1 VTNLTRL
8 ESDSLRRLD
17 DLRKTFDKLRAE
29 RIRAESEVER
39 LARDLDEARALAKA
53 DLGTDD
59 ETQIKGLIEAA
70 VSQNTGG
77 LAEYQA
83 GRGVRRRI
91 AGRGRAAPAARRGAL
106 MDRSI
111 DHDVTRL
118 ASFLARLEGRRDA
131 LVLRIAELTREIE
144 IAKGRLAVK
153 DEVEAFIEAVH
164 GSANR
169 RNLAAFETLLTALV
183 QEVLPGEKPVALE
196 LSTERGLASLD
207 ICVRRPDGTLEDVL
221 EDNGGALTNVIG
233 MALRLIAVVKA
244 DVARFLALDEA
255 DCWIAPDRVSSF
267 YRVLEDGAA
276 RLGVQCFAVS
286 HHDLSQFS
294 DKFHI
299 ARVAGEPVSGV
310 TIQSVEGSAAW
321 DDAQPGLRFIR
332 LVNVQAYKDA
342 VLPLSPGVNALIGPN
357 NRGKSTFIRALR
369 AVFYGE
375 ARDSL
380 VRAGAKSATIE
391 IGVAGR
397 RTLRFTRQP
406 RRSPVNI
413 WSLHEENGSIV
424 EERGMRYETGGRN
437 VPDWVGDL
445 FRITKVEDLD
455 VHVAHQKFP
464 VFLLGEPAS
473 RRSAVLSIGQ
483 EASYIRDMLV
493 IHRER
498 CARDNATVRNGER
511 ELASLQETL
520 AGFEELGALKGR
532 LAALRKQAQE
542 IESAAN
548 RLQRLRDHAERLTNL
563 RRRLAG
569 TQARMEATQGLPRS
583 EQMTD
588 LAYRVEHARERER
601 IGHRVLLLGRELAS
615 GQSRL
620 AALQALPDALP
631 TLESTVSKQNILKRI
646 TDLRSA
652 ALIAKSRMTQI
663 DEGLKSVQAEMALF
677 VEETG
682 GLCPTCG
689 SQVNAENLLDHHTH
703 SSRSER
709 LTA

>member
-1 VTNLTRL
+1 M
-8 ESDSLRRLD
+8 
-17 DLRKTFDKLRAE
+17 E
-29 RIRAESEVER
+29 RSIEHD
-39 LARDLDEARALAKA
+39 LARV
-53 DLGTDD
+53 G
-59 ETQIKGLIEAA
+59 
-70 VSQNTGG
+70 S
-77 LAEYQA
+77 
-83 GRGVRRRI
+83 
-91 AGRGRAAPAARRGAL
+91 
-106 MDRSI
+106 S
-111 DHDVTRL
+111 
-118 ASFLARLEGRRDA
+118 LARLEGRRDA
-131 LVLRIAELTREIE
+131 MALRLAELTREIE
-144 IAKGRLAVK
+144 LAKGRLAVK
-153 DEVEAFIEAVH
+153 DEVEGFIEAVH
-164 GSANR
+164 GSASR

-221 EDNGGALTNVIG
+221 EDNGGALTNVVG

-299 ARVAGEPVSGV
+299 ARIVGEPVGGVDVQSADCSG
-310 TIQSVEGSAAW
+310 AW
-321 DDAQPGLRFIR
+321 DDTQPGLRFIR
-332 LVNVQAYKDA
+332 LVNVQAYRDTT
-342 VLPLSPGVNALIGPN
+342 LPLSPGVNALIGPN

-380 VRAGAKSATIE
+380 VRAGAKSAIVE

-397 RTLRFTRQP
+397 RILRFTRQP

-413 WSLHEENGSIV
+413 WSLHEADGSIV
-424 EERGMRYETGGRN
+424 EEKGMRYETGGRN

-445 FRITKVEDLD
+445 MRITKVEDLD
-455 VHVAHQKFP
+455 VHIAHQKFP
-464 VFLLGEPAS
+464 VFLLGETAS

-483 EASYIRDMLV
+483 EASYIRDMLM

-498 CARDNATVRNGER
+498 CTRDNATVRNGER

-520 AGFEELGALKGR
+520 ASLEGIGALKGR
-532 LAALRKQAQE
+532 LSALREQARQ
-542 IESAAN
+542 IAAGSD
-548 RLQRLRDHAERLTNL
+548 RLRNLQDHAM
-563 RRRLAG
+563 RLA
-569 TQARMEATQGLPRS
+569 QLARQLAAARARVEATRALPSPDRIA
-583 EQMTD
+583 D
-588 LAYRVEHARERER
+588 LTRRIEHARERER
-601 IGHRVLLLGRELAS
+601 IGRQVLQLGRELAS
-615 GQSRL
+615 GQTRL
-620 AALQALPDALP
+620 AALRSLPDEAP
-631 TLESTVSKQNILKRI
+631 ALESTVHAQNMMKRLA
-646 TDLRSA
+646 DLRSA
-652 ALIAKSRMTQI
+652 ALIARSRVAQI
-663 DEGLKSVQAEMALF
+663 DEGIASVQAEMARF

-689 SQVNAENLLDHHTH
+689 SPVSPENLLDHHAH
-703 SSRSER
+703 SSHPSPSER

>member
-1 VTNLTRL
+1 
-8 ESDSLRRLD
+8 
-17 DLRKTFDKLRAE
+17 
-29 RIRAESEVER
+29 
-39 LARDLDEARALAKA
+39 
-53 DLGTDD
+53 
-59 ETQIKGLIEAA
+59 
-70 VSQNTGG
+70 
-77 LAEYQA
+77 
-83 GRGVRRRI
+83 
-91 AGRGRAAPAARRGAL
+91 
-106 MDRSI
+106 MDRSVE
-111 DHDVTRL
+111 HDVAR
-118 ASFLARLEGRRDA
+118 AEAFLARLEGRREAMA
-131 LVLRIAELTREIE
+131 LRVSELTREIE
-144 IAKGRLAVK
+144 LAKGRLALK

-196 LSTERGLASLD
+196 LSTERGLAALD

-267 YRVLEDGAA
+267 YKVLEDGAA

-286 HHDLSQFS
+286 HHDLLQFS
-294 DKFHI
+294 EKFHI
-299 ARVAGEPVSGV
+299 ARITGEPASGV
-310 TIQSVEGSAAW
+310 TVQSADTFASW
-321 DDAQPGLRFIR
+321 DETQPGLRFIR
-332 LVNVQAYKDA
+332 LIDVQAYKDA
-342 VLPLSPGVNALIGPN
+342 TLHLSPGVNALIGPN

-380 VRAGAKSATIE
+380 VRAGAKSAVVE
-391 IGVAGR
+391 IGVTGR
-397 RTLRFTRQP
+397 RILRFSRQP

-413 WSLHEENGSIV
+413 WSLHELDGSVV
-424 EERGMRYETGGRN
+424 EEKGMRYESGGRS
-437 VPDWVGDL
+437 VPDWVGAL

-464 VFLLGEPAS
+464 VFLLGETAS

-511 ELASLQETL
+511 ELAALQETL
-520 AGFEELGALKGR
+520 AGFDEIAVLKSRLISMRFQAQQIDAAAGR
-532 LAALRKQAQE
+532 LE
-542 IESAAN
+542 
-548 RLQRLRDHAERLTNL
+548 RLQAHASRLSHLKRQVEKA
-563 RRRLAG
+563 
-569 TQARMEATQGLPRS
+569 QARVAAMRLLPHP
-583 EQMTD
+583 EKLAD
-588 LAYRVEHARERER
+588 LTRRVAHARERER
-601 IGHRVLLLGRELAS
+601 IGRQVLQLGRNLAL
-615 GQSRL
+615 SRL
-620 AALQALPDALP
+620 RLATLQGLPGELP
-631 TLESTVSKQNILKRI
+631 ALESTASAQNILKRLAE
-646 TDLRSA
+646 LRSA
-652 ALIAKSRMTQI
+652 ALFARSRMAQI
-663 DEGLKSVQAEMALF
+663 NEGLASVKAEMARL
-677 VEETG
+677 VEDAG

-689 SQVNAENLLDHHTH
+689 SPVSAEGLLDHHTH
-703 SSRSER
+703 SSHSTPSER

>member
-1 VTNLTRL
+1 MDPSIEHDVA
-8 ESDSLRRLD
+8 
-17 DLRKTFDKLRAE
+17 RAE
-29 RIRAESEVER
+29 
-39 LARDLDEARALAKA
+39 
-53 DLGTDD
+53 
-59 ETQIKGLIEAA
+59 
-70 VSQNTGG
+70 
-77 LAEYQA
+77 
-83 GRGVRRRI
+83 
-91 AGRGRAAPAARRGAL
+91 
-106 MDRSI
+106 
-111 DHDVTRL
+111 
-118 ASFLARLEGRRDA
+118 ASLARLEGRRDA
-131 LVLRIAELTREIE
+131 IALRVSELTREIE
-144 IAKGRLAVK
+144 LAKGRLAVK

-164 GSANR
+164 GSASR

-299 ARVAGEPVSGV
+299 ARIVGEPISGV
-310 TIQSVEGSAAW
+310 TVQAADCSAAW
-321 DDAQPGLRFIR
+321 HDTQPGLRFIR
-332 LVNVQAYKDA
+332 LINVQAYEDA
-342 VLPLSPGVNALIGPN
+342 MLSLSPGVNALIGPN

-380 VRAGAKSATIE
+380 VRAGVKSATVE
-391 IGVAGR
+391 IGVAGK

-413 WSLHEENGSIV
+413 WSLHEADGSVV
-424 EERGMRYETGGRN
+424 EEKGMRYETGGRS

-455 VHVAHQKFP
+455 VHIAHQKFP
-464 VFLLGEPAS
+464 VFLLGETAS

-511 ELASLQETL
+511 ELAALQDTL
-520 AGFEELGALKGR
+520 ARFDEIGLLKGK
-532 LAALRKQAQE
+532 LAAIRQQAQE
-542 IESAAN
+542 IRAVSD
-548 RLQRLRDHAERLTNL
+548 RLQSLRDHAARQASLRQQLTK
-563 RRRLAG
+563 A
-569 TQARMEATQGLPRS
+569 QARVEAMLTLPQS
-583 EQMTD
+583 EQMAD
-588 LAYRVEHARERER
+588 LTRRVEHSRERER
-601 IGHRVLLLGRELAS
+601 IGRHVLHLGKELISSKA
-615 GQSRL
+615 RL
-620 AALQALPDALP
+620 AALHSLPDGVP
-631 TLESTVSKQNILKRI
+631 VLESTTSAQNILKRL
-646 TDLRSA
+646 TDLHSA
-652 ALIAKSRMTQI
+652 ALIAKSRMAQI
-663 DEGLKSVQAEMALF
+663 DEGLKSVQAEMARF
-677 VEETG
+677 VEDTG

-689 SQVNAENLLDHHTH
+689 SPVSAENLLDHHAH
-703 SSRSER
+703 SSSASPSER

>member
-1 VTNLTRL
+1 MTDHAMSH
-8 ESDSLRRLD
+8 E
-17 DLRKTFDKLRAE
+17 
-29 RIRAESEVER
+29 
-39 LARDLDEARALAKA
+39 LARS
-53 DLGTDD
+53 
-59 ETQIKGLIEAA
+59 EAA
-70 VSQNTGG
+70 
-77 LAEYQA
+77 
-83 GRGVRRRI
+83 
-91 AGRGRAAPAARRGAL
+91 
-106 MDRSI
+106 
-111 DHDVTRL
+111 
-118 ASFLARLEGRRDA
+118 LARLEGRRDG
-131 LVLRIAELTREIE
+131 LVQRLSELTREIE
-144 IAKGRLAVK
+144 LAKGRLAVK

-164 GSANR
+164 GSASR
-169 RNLAAFETLLTALV
+169 RNLAAFETLLSALV

-196 LSTERGLASLD
+196 LSTERGLAALD

-294 DKFHI
+294 GKFHI
-299 ARVAGEPVSGV
+299 ARIAGDPLSGV
-310 TIQSVEGSAAW
+310 TVQSADTDAAW
-321 DDAQPGLRFIR
+321 DETQPGLRFIR
-332 LVNVQAYKDA
+332 LINVQAYQDA
-342 VLPLSPGVNALIGPN
+342 TLHLSPGVNALIGPN

-380 VRAGAKSATIE
+380 VRAGAKSAIVE

-397 RTLRFTRQP
+397 RILRFSRQP

-413 WSLHEENGSIV
+413 WSLHEADGSVV
-424 EERGMRYETGGRN
+424 EEKGMRYETGGRN

-455 VHVAHQKFP
+455 VHIAHQKFP
-464 VFLLGEPAS
+464 VFLLGETAS

-498 CARDNATVRNGER
+498 CARDNATIRNGER
-511 ELASLQETL
+511 ELAVLQETL
-520 AGFEELGALKGR
+520 VSLDEITVLKNRLGLLRDQARQIAGAQERLRQLQDHASRLSHLRTRLGNAQDR
-532 LAALRKQAQE
+532 AVALR
-542 IESAAN
+542 
-548 RLQRLRDHAERLTNL
+548 
-563 RRRLAG
+563 
-569 TQARMEATQGLPRS
+569 GLP
-583 EQMTD
+583 QPDQLAD
-588 LAYRVEHARERER
+588 LGRRIEHARERER
-601 IGHRVLLLGRELAS
+601 IGRQVLRLGRELSLSKA
-615 GQSRL
+615 RL
-620 AALQALPDALP
+620 AALQGLPDAVP
-631 TLESTVSKQNILKRI
+631 TLENPASTQSMLKRLA
-646 TDLRSA
+646 DLRHA
-652 ALIAKSRMTQI
+652 ALIARSRLAQI
-663 DEGLKSVQAEMALF
+663 DDGLKSVKAEMAQLM
-677 VEETG
+677 EETG

-689 SQVNAENLLDHHTH
+689 SPVSAENLLDHHTH
-703 SSRSER
+703 SSHSTPSER